1 MLDVR
6 DKMINKL
13 GATIILAEF
22 TDSKG
27 PYWHSNT

>member
-1 MLDVR
+1 MLDIR

-13 GATIILAEF
+13 GATIILTEF

-27 PYWHSNT
+27 PYLP